1 MKKELL
7 ILLASMLSSGAVGRP
22 PANATVLEKLMIP
35 AYPRLARLSG
45 IEGTVRVRLKLDPQ
59 CNITDISIGDGPPL
73 LVDAVTPA
81 VSSDYVHVHFRAC
94 AGENETNIILSYI
107 FSLRG
112 KATNDW
118 SPTYV
123 RVYGDGPSFTIG
135 ITTSPPD
142 LAALGLEKSNGKGN
156 GPRTETPQDEDVR
169 LNFSLSY
176 PPLARAAGAQGDV
189 VVAAN
194 VDSQCHVT
202 AARALAG
209 HPLLASAVTESVRSW
224 RFPSCAND
232 GREVRITFHFTL
244 YHSDDDVNNVRDD
257 WAPTF
262 VDMASPS
269 EFRIKT
275 ASGVGIIYN

>member
-1 MKKELL
+1 MKKGLL
-7 ILLASMLSSGAVGRP
+7 ILLASMLSSGAVARP
-22 PANATVLEKLMIP
+22 PVNATVLDKLWIP

-45 IEGTVRVRLKLDPQ
+45 MEGTVQVRLKLDSQ
-59 CNITDISIGDGPPL
+59 CRVTRISIGDGPFL

-81 VSSDYVHVHFRAC
+81 VYSDDVHLHFRGC
-94 AGENETNIILSYI
+94 AGENETNIILSYS

-123 RVYGDGPSFTIG
+123 RVYGDGPSFTIS

-142 LAALGLEKSNGKGN
+142 LAALGLEKSSGQGN
-156 GPRTETPQDEDVR
+156 SARTETAQDGDAR

-176 PPLARAAGAQGDV
+176 PILGRGARAQGDV
-189 VVAAN
+189 VIATN
-194 VDSQCHVT
+194 FDSQCHVT
-202 AARALAG
+202 TARVLAG
-209 HPLLASAVTESVRSW
+209 HPLLASAVAESVRSW
-224 RFPSCAND
+224 RFPSCPSD
-232 GREVRITFHFTL
+232 GREISITFHFAL
-244 YHSDDDVNNVRDD
+244 YESDDDVNNVRDD

-262 VDMASPS
+262 VEMIGPW

-275 ASGVGIIYN
+275 AYGVSIIYN